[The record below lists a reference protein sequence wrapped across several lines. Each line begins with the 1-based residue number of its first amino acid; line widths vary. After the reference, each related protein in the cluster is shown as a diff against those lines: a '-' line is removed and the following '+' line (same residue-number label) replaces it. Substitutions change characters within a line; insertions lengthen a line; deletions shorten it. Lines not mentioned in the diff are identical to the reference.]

1 MHGLQLRL
9 PTRLSGCGARCRMKA
24 AMLSGQ
30 EADDEKLSWRVDAEV
45 RLRLEEVRREET
57 ARSAALQVTI
67 PPILPACTP
76 GGRSNTHATDDEALL
91 MRMARMAGRLPGRG
105 PDVYTCTWHPQPRG
119 SCEA

>member
-1 MHGLQLRL
+1 
-9 PTRLSGCGARCRMKA
+9 MKA

-67 PPILPACTP
+67 MNSACM
-76 GGRSNTHATDDEALL
+76 HAR
-91 MRMARMAGRLPGRG
+91 RMLEF
-105 PDVYTCTWHPQPRG
+105 TCHW
-119 SCEA
+119 